1 MRRRAA
7 QSLSS
12 PGEDLDVNL
21 TDLNVTPRSA
31 AHPHPAA
38 NPRPAAHTH
47 PAANTHSAAH
57 PRPAAQP
64 HLRDAKESKTPTTST
79 ITDSNNTPIDTT
91 SPTTTTTTST
101 PTTITPTT
109 LHNPHPT
116 MTRPEIVRLIASC
129 KVGDRV
135 KVEWRSSGSK
145 AEELLDGCWYG
156 EVVVAR
162 IGQRTPAQVKC
173 VRKMK
178 DDGEI
183 VELSPATVLTIP
195 QPGISINTLRVLR
208 NLPPITHPT
217 IDDIVTTTPTPG
229 LSALKQP
236 PPPYVLPVVKPADS
250 TTNQPTITRSALQDP
265 KTFTPPPEPEISFQ
279 DACADDDGD
288 SESEDDGKPRK
299 DVTFTTTTC
308 PPPPHFRASDGS
320 APTVA
325 DLTGADVNNLVLAQK
340 RPDHIPVIA
349 WQAIIPATRALHHT
363 WLLHLQHCPPHLPLT
378 LSILEMIR
386 QRGLK
391 KTWEW
396 STILK
401 YLLTIEAAL
410 KALPMYTTED
420 RAPILLW
427 TCPIWKAAVKT
438 AKYRGNTTPTREPL
452 PATATEIERVYA
464 LEPNPL
470 LALFIKLSWL
480 TAARLGDTA
489 SLRRQN
495 VVNSPSVTS
504 ITYMEAKG
512 SHFRGP
518 YTVHVGLP
526 KDTQQQL
533 QDHLLTLGPREKI
546 FPITF
551 LRAALISIR
560 RANPLLEAKSLRRGA
575 LQTMSRAGVKEE
587 TLREFS
593 GHTNNTT
600 LRRYLSWGRTTGVT
614 SKTTVLAGKI
624 LQGPNNAS
632 LSPTAVLAVRVSGT
646 ERKPPKP
653 GTSPSDLEPV
663 PTRSRSTLKR

>member
-79 ITDSNNTPIDTT
+79 ITDSNNTPLDTT

-265 KTFTPPPEPEISFQ
+265 KTFT
-279 DACADDDGD
+279 
-288 SESEDDGKPRK
+288 
-299 DVTFTTTTC
+299 
-308 PPPPHFRASDGS
+308 
-320 APTVA
+320 
-325 DLTGADVNNLVLAQK
+325 
-340 RPDHIPVIA
+340 
-349 WQAIIPATRALHHT
+349 
-363 WLLHLQHCPPHLPLT
+363 
-378 LSILEMIR
+378 
-386 QRGLK
+386 
-391 KTWEW
+391 
-396 STILK
+396 K

-632 LSPTAVLAVRVSGT
+632 LSPTAALAVRVSGT

-653 GTSPSDLEPV
+653 GTSPSDLDPV

>member
-1 MRRRAA
+1 
-7 QSLSS
+7 
-12 PGEDLDVNL
+12 
-21 TDLNVTPRSA
+21 
-31 AHPHPAA
+31 
-38 NPRPAAHTH
+38 
-47 PAANTHSAAH
+47 
-57 PRPAAQP
+57 
-64 HLRDAKESKTPTTST
+64 
-79 ITDSNNTPIDTT
+79 
-91 SPTTTTTTST
+91 
-101 PTTITPTT
+101 
-109 LHNPHPT
+109 
-116 MTRPEIVRLIASC
+116 MTRPEIVRLIASF
-129 KVGDRV
+129 KVGDQV

-173 VRKMK
+173 VREMK

-217 IDDIVTTTPTPG
+217 IDDITTTTPT
-229 LSALKQP
+229 LDTSALRKP
-236 PPPYVLPVVKPADS
+236 PPQYVLPVVKPADS
-250 TTNQPTITRSALQDP
+250 STIQPTTTRSAHQDP
-265 KTFTPPPEPEISFQ
+265 KSFTVRKSTPTTIRPDLITPTDLHSTADINFQ
-279 DACADDDGD
+279 DACADDDSGND
-288 SESEDDGKPRK
+288 SESDNEGKPK
-299 DVTFTTTTC
+299 NDVIFTTTTC

-325 DLTGADVNNLVLAQK
+325 DLTGADVNNLALARK

-349 WQAIIPATRALHHT
+349 WQAIIPATRAIHRT
-363 WLLHLQHCPPHLPLT
+363 WLLHLQHCAPHLPLT

-386 QRGLK
+386 QRSLK
-391 KTWEW
+391 KKWEW

-401 YLLTIEAAL
+401 YLLTIDAAL

-420 RAPILLW
+420 RAPILLS
-427 TCPIWKAAVKT
+427 TCPIWKAAIKT

-452 PATATEIERVYA
+452 PATATEMERVYE

-470 LALFIKLSWL
+470 LALFLKLSWL

-495 VVNSPSVTS
+495 VVNSPAVTS

-526 KDTQQQL
+526 KDTHQQL

-551 LRAALISIR
+551 LRTALLSIR

-575 LQTMSRAGVKEE
+575 LQTMSREGVKEE

-624 LQGPNNAS
+624 LQGPNSAS
-632 LSPTAVLAVRVSGT
+632 PLPTAVPAARVSGT

-653 GTSPSDLEPV
+653 GTSRSDLDPE
-663 PTRSRSTLKR
+663 PTRSRSTLKK